1 MSRQCY
7 TSSSLLGRRGFSSAS
22 AVCGLGRAGSS
33 SASVCQPAAR
43 RCGLG
48 GFSSR
53 SVCDLGRGQR
63 ISFGGS
69 CRSVAYGA
77 GGAGRCGTAYG
88 GGRFGVGTVVGFGN
102 CGGYGGLGSYRGLGD
117 GVAMGGYG
125 GGIGI
130 GLGGGRSEG
139 IRGVS
144 IHPELLKPLC
154 VGVDPEECQVRTHEK
169 EQIKNLNN
177 QFACFIDKVR
187 LLEQQNKVLTTKW
200 ELLQQYVLPASRR
213 NLEPVFENFI
223 CNLRKQLECVLG
235 ERERLENEERCLR
248 DLVQEYKCKYEDEIN
263 KRTAAENEFVVLKK
277 DVDCL
282 YLTKEELEVRVGLLR
297 QQLEFLKCIYAE
309 ERAQLD
315 CQLCDTSVIVQMD
328 NSRDLD
334 MEGIIKSVEC
344 CYEEIAQKSKAEVEA
359 FYQTRVSTAQV
370 TMKPFTK
377 ITLRR
382 TSDLCDVA
390 QTHPLVFMHC
400 NLIKKTESKR
410 NPTNK
415 SPQGPPKVPPGCYFG
430 ALLQLQSAPSLEGV
444 VPSITLSPSHVQLE
458 ELHSSRGKF
467 CDDLRNNQSEIAEL
481 NRMIQ
486 KLQCESDNVK
496 KQVGEELSAALE
508 AGCKGSPRPS
518 SSLDMSLCFSL
529 ANHCCSQ
536 IAALQT
542 AICDAEQRGD
552 CALKDARQKLV
563 DLQTALQQAKDKMA
577 CLLRD
582 YQELLNVKLALDIE
596 IATYRTLLEGEES
609 RWEHVQLQI
618 AVKPTGGEVGNVGRL
633 QFPMSTKRSKAP
645 SNLPM

>member
-7 TSSSLLGRRGFSSAS
+7 TSGSILGRRGFSSAS
-22 AVCGLGRAGSS
+22 AVCGLGRANSS
-33 SASVCQPAAR
+33 SASVCQPVGR
-43 RCGLG
+43 RCGIG

-69 CRSVAYGA
+69 CRSGVY
-77 GGAGRCGTAYG
+77 GGASVGRCGVAYG
-88 GGRFGVGTVVGFGN
+88 GGRFGTVVGFGN
-102 CGGYGGLGSYRGLGD
+102 CASFGGLGSYRGLGD

-125 GGIGI
+125 GGISI

-223 CNLRKQLECVLG
+223 CNLRKQLECVMG

-248 DLVQEYKCKYEDEIN
+248 DLVQEFKCKYEDEIN

-359 FYQTRVSTAQV
+359 FYQTR
-370 TMKPFTK
+370 
-377 ITLRR
+377 
-382 TSDLCDVA
+382 
-390 QTHPLVFMHC
+390 
-400 NLIKKTESKR
+400 
-410 NPTNK
+410 
-415 SPQGPPKVPPGCYFG
+415 
-430 ALLQLQSAPSLEGV
+430 
-444 VPSITLSPSHVQLE
+444 LE

-496 KQVGEELSAALE
+496 KQIS
-508 AGCKGSPRPS
+508 
-518 SSLDMSLCFSL
+518 
-529 ANHCCSQ
+529 
-536 IAALQT
+536 ALQT

-552 CALKDARQKLV
+552 CALKDARQKLI

-609 RWEHVQLQI
+609 RICTGNPVSV
-618 AVKPTGGEVGNVGRL
+618 AVVSGGGTVGECRSLSGIGGKCTVKTGGAGAGLGMVSSFGNAGFSTRSVDCVPKVGAGFGARSAVGCVGREVLTGVDGVQCAPGMGNLGSLGNLGNLGNVVCAGVEQCGAGPVLIPGPPGVCGNR
-633 QFPMSTKRSKAP
+633 FSTAVRVVRTSR
-645 SNLPM
+645 

>member
-7 TSSSLLGRRGFSSAS
+7 TSGSILGRRGFSSAS
-22 AVCGLGRAGSS
+22 A
-33 SASVCQPAAR
+33 
-43 RCGLG
+43 
-48 GFSSR
+48 
-53 SVCDLGRGQR
+53 R

-69 CRSVAYGA
+69 CRGGAYG
-77 GGAGRCGTAYG
+77 GAAVGRCGAAYG
-88 GGRFGVGTVVGFGN
+88 GGRFGAVVGFGN
-102 CGGYGGLGSYRGLGD
+102 CASFGGLGGYRGLGD
-117 GVAMGGYG
+117 GVAVGGYVG
-125 GGIGI
+125 GAGLGV
-130 GLGGGRSEG
+130 GLGGARSEG

-223 CNLRKQLECVLG
+223 CNLRKQLECVMG

-248 DLVQEYKCKYEDEIN
+248 DLVQEFKCKYEDEIN

-359 FYQTRVSTAQV
+359 FYQTR
-370 TMKPFTK
+370 
-377 ITLRR
+377 
-382 TSDLCDVA
+382 
-390 QTHPLVFMHC
+390 
-400 NLIKKTESKR
+400 
-410 NPTNK
+410 
-415 SPQGPPKVPPGCYFG
+415 
-430 ALLQLQSAPSLEGV
+430 
-444 VPSITLSPSHVQLE
+444 LE

-496 KQVGEELSAALE
+496 KQIS
-508 AGCKGSPRPS
+508 
-518 SSLDMSLCFSL
+518 
-529 ANHCCSQ
+529 
-536 IAALQT
+536 ALQT

-609 RWEHVQLQI
+609 RICTGNPVSVAVVSGGGTVGECRSLSGLGGKCSVKSGGAGAGLGMVSSFGSAAFSPQGSHNYALGHRSAQALCLTKPSLSPDVFLGGNSPPAPLSQL
-618 AVKPTGGEVGNVGRL
+618 L
-633 QFPMSTKRSKAP
+633 QKDEKFGHPNFRKRSH
-645 SNLPM
+645 NLIVRDEAAAVI

>member
-7 TSSSLLGRRGFSSAS
+7 TSGSILGRRGFSSAS
-22 AVCGLGRAGSS
+22 AVCGLGRGSAGSA
-33 SASVCQPAAR
+33 SACPPSGR

-63 ISFGGS
+63 ISFGGG
-69 CRSVAYGA
+69 CR
-77 GGAGRCGTAYG
+77 GGVLGGPAVGRCGVAFG
-88 GGRFGVGTVVGFGN
+88 PPGRFGVGAVVGFGGG
-102 CGGYGGLGSYRGLGD
+102 CGGFGGLGGYRGLGD
-117 GVAMGGYG
+117 GVAVGGYG
-125 GGIGI
+125 GGLGV
-130 GLGGGRSEG
+130 GLGVGTGRSEG

-223 CNLRKQLECVLG
+223 CNLRKQLECVMG

-248 DLVQEYKCKYEDEIN
+248 DLVQEFKCKYEDEIN

-359 FYQTRVSTAQV
+359 FYQTR
-370 TMKPFTK
+370 
-377 ITLRR
+377 
-382 TSDLCDVA
+382 
-390 QTHPLVFMHC
+390 
-400 NLIKKTESKR
+400 
-410 NPTNK
+410 
-415 SPQGPPKVPPGCYFG
+415 
-430 ALLQLQSAPSLEGV
+430 
-444 VPSITLSPSHVQLE
+444 LE

-496 KQVGEELSAALE
+496 KQIS
-508 AGCKGSPRPS
+508 
-518 SSLDMSLCFSL
+518 
-529 ANHCCSQ
+529 
-536 IAALQT
+536 ALQT

-609 RWEHVQLQI
+609 RICTGNPVSVAVVSGGGTVGECRSLSGLAGKCSVKAGGAGAGLGLGLGLGPSFAVGTAGFSARSVDCLPKAGGGFGARSAAGCVGREVMPGVESVQC
-618 AVKPTGGEVGNVGRL
+618 APAVGNLG
-633 QFPMSTKRSKAP
+633 
-645 SNLPM
+645 NLGNLGGVVCAGVEQCGPGAVLLPGAGVCGAGSRFGTAVRVVRTSR